1 MLPMPCWHCT
11 ILTIPSWLVMMHLGD
26 FGTERPEL
34 DATFGYF
41 GNTFRVEPNV
51 TDTILLDFM
60 TKASGIDDELGPEAM
75 SAVTDF
81 LAALIHHEDF
91 PTFMHVAR
99 ANRQTIEDLMTVGYK
114 LLESVT
120 VRPTPAPAASSGG
133 RSTTPAASMQ
143 NSSAL
148 TVREGLERHG
158 RPDLALA
165 VLQAEELRTSRV
177 G

>member
-1 MLPMPCWHCT
+1 
-11 ILTIPSWLVMMHLGD
+11 MHLGD
-26 FGTERPEL
+26 FGTARPEL

-41 GNTFRVEPNV
+41 GNVIRVEPNV
-51 TDTILLDFM
+51 TDTILLDFLS
-60 TKASGIDDELGPEAM
+60 KASGIDDELGPEAM
-75 SAVTDF
+75 AAVTDF

-114 LLESVT
+114 LLETVT
-120 VRPTPAPAASSGG
+120 ARPTQAPADSSGG
-133 RSTTPAASMQ
+133 RSTTPAESTP
-143 NSSAL
+143 NSSVP
-148 TVREGLERHG
+148 TVTVALERAG

-165 VLQAEELRTSRV
+165 VVQAAESRMSKA